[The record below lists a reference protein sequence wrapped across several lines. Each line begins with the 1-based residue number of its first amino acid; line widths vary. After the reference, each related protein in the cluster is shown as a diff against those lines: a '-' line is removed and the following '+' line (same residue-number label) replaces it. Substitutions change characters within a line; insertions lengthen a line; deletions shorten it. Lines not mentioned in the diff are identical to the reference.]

1 MPLPPI
7 RPDLD
12 TEGCKRVASASASL
26 HEQPDRLQPSTV
38 DRHRALVS
46 LQEELEAVDW
56 YAQRA
61 EGTSDRE
68 LASILVHNGNEEKEH
83 AMMIL
88 EWLRRKDAVLDG
100 HMRTYLFTEAPIV
113 GIEARAEGDG
123 ESSVEGEGSGGGSGG
138 SATITGSLGIGSLK
152 GA

>member
-1 MPLPPI
+1 
-7 RPDLD
+7 
-12 TEGCKRVASASASL
+12 VASSSASL
-26 HEQPDRLQPSTV
+26 HEPPDRLQPSTV

-83 AMMIL
+83 AMMLL
-88 EWLRRKDAVLDG
+88 EWLRRKDPVLDG
-100 HMRTYLFTEAPIV
+100 HMRTYLFSEAPIV

-123 ESSVEGEGSGGGSGG
+123 EGAGSGEGGGP
-138 SATITGSLGIGSLK
+138 ATILGSLGIGSLRD
-152 GA
+152 A

>member
-1 MPLPPI
+1 
-7 RPDLD
+7 
-12 TEGCKRVASASASL
+12 VASASTSL
-26 HEQPDRLQPSTV
+26 HEPPDRLQPSTV

-56 YAQRA
+56 YSQRA

-83 AMMIL
+83 AMMLL

-100 HMRTYLFTEAPIV
+100 HMRTYLFSEAPIV
-113 GIEARAEGDG
+113 GIEAQAEGHGDG
-123 ESSVEGEGSGGGSGG
+123 SSAGGSGG
-138 SATITGSLGIGSLK
+138 PATIIGSLGIGSLK
-152 GA
+152 DD

>member
-1 MPLPPI
+1 MPLPPN
-7 RPDLD
+7 RSDLD
-12 TEGCKRVASASASL
+12 TEGCERVASASTSL
-26 HEQPDRLQPSTV
+26 HESPDRLQPSTV

-68 LASILVHNGNEEKEH
+68 LASILVHNGGEEKEH
-83 AMMIL
+83 AMMLL
-88 EWLRRKDAVLDG
+88 EWLRRNDAVLDG

-113 GIEARAEGDG
+113 GVEARAEDLG
-123 ESSVEGEGSGGGSGG
+123 ESSSDGEGAGGGSGG
-138 SATITGSLGIGSLK
+138 LATIVGSLGIGSLK
-152 GA
+152 D